1 MAMSHPRPVGNSI
14 GASDPLAGAI
24 SHELH
29 RAAQPLTIL
38 QGLLELAL
46 LSSSTPEEYRAVIQ
60 NAFEQSR
67 RISDSFDQLRKLFS
81 ELKSNSRHDLPAEE
95 EIECVHV

>member
-1 MAMSHPRPVGNSI
+1 MAMSHPRPVHSGI
-14 GASDPLAGAI
+14 GASDPLASAI

-29 RAAQPLTIL
+29 RTAQPLTVL

-60 NAFEQSR
+60 HAVEQSR
-67 RISDSFDQLRKLFS
+67 RVSDGFDQLRKLFAES
-81 ELKSNSRHDLPAEE
+81 KSNHRRALPAEE
-95 EIECVHV
+95 GIECFHV